1 MATPNS
7 RRNDKRPSSDSRA
20 QFDIVRRPR
29 NEVSLE
35 DNSTTMMNFEPPQV
49 VAKLM
54 EFIGTREEAVLFVN
68 EEFGRKMGKTLK
80 RGGVLGRKGGNYLRL
95 SAVVTPI
102 SKSNL
107 YSQEKTDSHKV
118 KNLLIEILVLFKR
131 ILL

>member
-1 MATPNS
+1 M
-7 RRNDKRPSSDSRA
+7 RPSSDSRA

-80 RGGVLGRKGGNYLRL
+80 RGTGEKGGKLFTFVCSGCTNFKIEFRF
-95 SAVVTPI
+95 TG
-102 SKSNL
+102 
-107 YSQEKTDSHKV
+107 
-118 KNLLIEILVLFKR
+118 KNGFPQG
-131 ILL
+131 